1 MSRSPLVIHGGLF
14 AGIAV
19 GAVMLAALWPSGG
32 ATRIAAAAGAGLC
45 GVTGVLALVLKQR
58 ARTLNGALLVVMVVF
73 GVRAFAVMIGAMVAA
88 RWGGGVMPFVWGF
101 FGTYFALQWVEISYL
116 LAEAKQAR
124 SQQVERR

>member
-1 MSRSPLVIHGGLF
+1 MRAPLVVHGGLF

-19 GAVMLAALWPSGG
+19 GAVVLAALWPAEG
-32 ATRIAAAAGAGLC
+32 ASRLAAAAGAALC
-45 GVTGVLALVLKQR
+45 GVTGMPALLLKQR
-58 ARTLNGALLVVMVVF
+58 ARTLNGALLVVMTVF
-73 GVRAFAVMIGAMVAA
+73 GVRAFAVMVGAMVAA

-124 SQQVERR
+124 SQEAERR